1 MPQKEEVEHLIKTC
15 ETGKD
20 SVAAFSRS
28 IDDFSAVVEELP
40 AVARPLVRRDLQA
53 NSGMSADEWTTFLE
67 RLGARYGTIY
77 DAARGVA
84 EALDEAN
91 DGKVAKA
98 TAALKDAAAPL
109 VESADVAVEQMQTME
124 AYLEGLPAKINMI
137 PDAFLKAD
145 TREGL
150 VSSMPGYAERARA
163 VKELLNETKE
173 LLSSVIAG

>member
-1 MPQKEEVEHLIKTC
+1 MQQKEEVDRLIKTC

-28 IDDFSAVVEELP
+28 IDDFSAVVEDLP
-40 AVARPLVRRDLQA
+40 AVARPLVRRDLSA
-53 NSGMSADEWTTFLE
+53 NTNMSADEWNAFLE
-67 RLGARYGTIY
+67 RLGARYGAIY
-77 DAARGVA
+77 DAARRVA

-91 DGKVAKA
+91 DGKVAEA

-109 VESADVAVEQMQTME
+109 VESADVAAEQIQTME

-145 TREGL
+145 VREGL
-150 VSSMPGYAERARA
+150 IGSVPGYVERARA
-163 VKELLNETKE
+163 VKELLNEAKE
-173 LLSSVIAG
+173 ELSSIVAG

>member
-1 MPQKEEVEHLIKTC
+1 MQQKEEVDRLIKTC

-28 IDDFSAVVEELP
+28 IDDFSAVVEDLP
-40 AVARPLVRRDLQA
+40 AIARPLVRRDLSA
-53 NSGMSADEWTTFLE
+53 NSGMSVDEWKAFLE
-67 RLGARYGTIY
+67 RLSARYGAIH
-77 DAARGVA
+77 DEARRVA

-91 DGKVAKA
+91 DGKVAEA

-109 VESADVAVEQMQTME
+109 VESADVAAEQIQTME

-145 TREGL
+145 VREGL
-150 VSSMPGYAERARA
+150 IGSVPGYVERARA
-163 VKELLNETKE
+163 VKELLNEAKE
-173 LLSSVIAG
+173 ELSSIVAG